1 MRNGAF
7 GVYEDPVLM
16 FRRFDAMPKELR
28 RVHAL
33 APFHMHMGKA
43 AKRLD
48 VYRSA
53 GATVEKMRTAEIFLM
68 CKLLQEEAARTYGP
82 EHPDAQRSR
91 LEGRARRVL
100 RGSTAGGGRA

>member
-1 MRNGAF
+1 MRNGSF

-16 FRRFDAMPKELR
+16 FRRFDAMPAELR

-33 APFHMHMGKA
+33 APYHMHMGKA

-53 GATVEKMRTAEIFLM
+53 GASVANMRTAEIFLM
-68 CKLLQEEAARTYGP
+68 CRLIQEEATRLYGP

-91 LEGRARRVL
+91 LEGRARRAM